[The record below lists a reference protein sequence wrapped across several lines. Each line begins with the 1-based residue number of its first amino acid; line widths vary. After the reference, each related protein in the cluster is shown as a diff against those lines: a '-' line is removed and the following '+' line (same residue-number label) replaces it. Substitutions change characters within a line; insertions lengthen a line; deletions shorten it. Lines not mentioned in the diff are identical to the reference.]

1 MHKEGKEERGRAE
14 QKETNKQ
21 TSFFLQICKK
31 ALSKYTV
38 KPILS
43 WFNMRC
49 RFLSVLGGYVFHL
62 NPALVKIVPLLSVGC
77 SCMHMNR
84 PSPVCNNYVK
94 CAQEIC
100 SDHTRRHNRLYQM
113 YFL

>member
-31 ALSKYTV
+31 ALSKYPV

-43 WFNMRC
+43 WFNMRY
-49 RFLSVLGGYVFHL
+49 RFFFIAVI
-62 NPALVKIVPLLSVGC
+62 PI
-77 SCMHMNR
+77 SC
-84 PSPVCNNYVK
+84 P
-94 CAQEIC
+94 
-100 SDHTRRHNRLYQM
+100 
-113 YFL
+113 